1 MKRSISILSVVVAG
15 LLIWAGCDAFGFERD
30 ETGPDDEPGSITVEL
45 TDAPGDIA
53 EAIVTIERVELVPAN
68 EDSSVV
74 VLSNEDQTLDLLTL
88 QDGVTETIADTEL
101 PQGVYEQMRFVVAES
116 STIRLEDG
124 TELDLKVPSGTET
137 GLKIVLPAFQVTSS
151 NDEVSILLDFSVA
164 DSFVPA
170 GASGMYIFKPVV
182 RAERITIN
190 GSAVELVDV
199 SGQITAVN
207 TSSRSIAVD
216 GIPVRV
222 PSEAEISG
230 PDGSLTLAE
239 LTVDRYVDV
248 EVTRRSSTNFAAR
261 EIAFQDEGEEDRSV
275 EAPLESV
282 GVDVINLLSVP
293 FAVNASTTFD
303 DVSGLDDLEA
313 GDRVDVEYTVDGE
326 GNRIALNIDREA
338 N

>member
-1 MKRSISILSVVVAG
+1 MKRSISILSVVLAG
-15 LLIWAGCDAFGFERD
+15 LLIWAGCDAFGFERNGG
-30 ETGPDDEPGSITVEL
+30 GPAEGPGSITVEL
-45 TDAPGDIA
+45 TDEPGDIV
-53 EAIVTIERVELVPAN
+53 EAIVTIDRVEMIPAN
-68 EDSSVV
+68 DDSSAV
-74 VLSNEDQTLDLLTL
+74 VLSDEDQTLDLLTL
-88 QDGVTETIADTEL
+88 QDGVTETIADAEL

-124 TELDLKVPSGTET
+124 TELDLTVPSGTET
-137 GLKIVLPAFQVTSS
+137 GIKIILPAFQVTSGD
-151 NDEVSILLDFSVA
+151 DEVAILLDFSVA
-164 DSFVPA
+164 DSFVRA

-182 RAERITIN
+182 RAEQISIN
-190 GSAVELVDV
+190 GSTVALVDV

-207 TSSRSIAVD
+207 TSSRSIVVD

-230 PDGSLTLAE
+230 PDGPLTLAE
-239 LTVDRYVDV
+239 LPVDQFVDV

-293 FAVNASTTFD
+293 FAVNAETTFD

-313 GDRVDVEYTVDGE
+313 GDRVDVEYTVDSE